1 MSLSRTKREISAVL
15 AVFASYLFSC
25 APSKVDTIPAAQNS
39 TATPAVEA
47 PRPGEWDNWPREKKF
62 AYMKSTVYPVA
73 RALFTEYDP
82 VKYADFNCASCHGA
96 GAVDQTYKMPNPDL
110 PKWPG
115 GPDAFRKLAEKDPK
129 MLRFMS
135 TVLQHEM
142 ARLLSVKHFDMASH
156 TGFSCFHCHPRGEQQ
171 QAQLR

>member
-1 MSLSRTKREISAVL
+1 MSLPRMKRESSAVL
-15 AVFASYLFSC
+15 AAFASCLFSC
-25 APSKVDTIPAAQNS
+25 SPSKMETIPSAQNV
-39 TATPAVEA
+39 TASPFLAA
-47 PRPGEWDNWPREKKF
+47 PRPGEWADWPHEKKL
-62 AYMKSTVYPVA
+62 AHMKSTVFPVA

-96 GAVDQTYKMPNPDL
+96 GAVDNTYKMPNPDL

-135 TVLQHEM
+135 KVLQHEM
-142 ARLLSVKHFDMASH
+142 ARLLSVKPFDMASH
-156 TGFSCFHCHPRGEQQ
+156 TGFSCFHCHPRGEER
-171 QAQLR
+171 AELR